1 MSIAASDF
9 IHLHVHSDYSLLD
22 GACKIDRLMKRT
34 TELGQTAV
42 ALTDHGNMFGTI
54 EFFNAAKAANL
65 KPLVGCELY
74 IAPASRLE
82 KAGKSED
89 GKNYFHLGVLA
100 KDLIGYQNLLKLV
113 SDAHLQGFYY
123 KPRTDLPTLAKHA
136 AGLIGFTGCLASEV
150 CQHLMHGRESEADAA
165 CARYV
170 DIFGRENYFVEI
182 QDHGIPEQRQII
194 PGLLALAEKYQLK
207 VICSNDVHYVK
218 ETDSTSH
225 DTLLCIQTG
234 SKVAEQNR
242 MRFDSSAFYLKS
254 ADEMLKLFGEL
265 PESLTNTRLVAE
277 MCDLKIPFPKGS
289 ERYPRYPLPPE
300 ILSAH
305 SEPKAAASAYL
316 LDLCI
321 RGLTTRYGHDYASV
335 ATHPIVA
342 ERLAKLSNLPPG
354 EKPSPPDYSALAPDE
369 LLVLRTGYELS
380 IITITGFDDYFLVVW
395 DFINWAREHQI
406 PVGPGR
412 GSGAG
417 CLVAYLLGITNI
429 DPIRFGL
436 LFERFLNPER
446 VSPPDFDIDFCMR
459 RRVEVINYVR
469 QKYGNACVANIITYG
484 TLGAKMVVRDV
495 SRVHD
500 LPFAEA
506 DRLAKMI
513 PDELN
518 ITLEDSL
525 KKSAELKG
533 EYDRNPVAKKI
544 IDQGLVLEGMVR
556 NTGKHAAGII
566 ITDQPLENF
575 VPLTRQEEDVT
586 VQFDMNAVGKLGLLK
601 MDFLGLK
608 TLTVL
613 ADAVENVRR
622 TATPDFDLEALSLD
636 DPVTYKLLNS
646 GKTIGVFQLE
656 SGGMQGAARQ
666 VGISTIDDINAIS
679 ALYRPGPMAFIPDY
693 ARGKKD
699 PASIIYPHP
708 LLEPVLT
715 ETFGVIVY
723 QEQVMECARVIGGYT
738 LGGADMLRRA
748 MGKKDADAM
757 AKERVKFVEG
767 AKRLHSI
774 PDDKANEIFDLLNK
788 FAQYGFNK
796 SHSAAYAVIAYHTA
810 YLKANYPVQFM
821 AAVLT
826 AELGNAEK
834 VGHFIAEAEA
844 MGITVLGPD
853 INESR
858 ETFTPVFKPSA
869 PVGSAF
875 VGSASAGA
883 ASVGPASSA
892 PSSVGSA
899 SVGPGSAPVPG
910 AASGVPPEA
919 PSSQT
924 SSAFDVRFTKRR
936 LPHFERPWGK
946 YMVTFSTHERAPL
959 TTPERQITLDTA
971 VHLHREGR
979 IHLYAAC
986 VMPDHVHLLLE
997 PAIKETS
1004 TDGAVVF
1011 HEIATLLHSLKSFSA
1026 HAINKSRGATG
1037 HVWEKESFDRLIRSE
1052 GDLQEKF
1059 TYIVEN
1065 PCEAKLTDVSGAY
1078 PFLWTPHD
1086 DPSSQSLRR
1095 DAEDSLRDAGAPR
1108 TMTSDPASAALASV
1122 GPGSAPVPG
1131 AASGVPP
1138 EAPPSSAPSAW
1149 IRFGLAGIKGV
1160 GEQAGQKILAERE
1173 ANGPF
1178 RDFRDFLLRVDS
1190 RALNKRVVECLV
1202 ATGAFDF
1209 SGAGREELYSQIDS
1223 HIEALADLVRKYPA
1237 LRKDAP
1243 ALKPA
1248 DTAPKAE
1255 TISFDFGIELTSQPP
1270 PPPDKLAAEFDQIL
1284 KHSRPSASVAP
1295 APIRGKPAAA
1305 FDDLLSP
1312 ASPEG
1317 LNVSSSPAPAA
1328 ALSPKN
1334 KGPTTTLAF
1343 NASTLLQ
1350 FEKELLGFYVSGHPL
1365 DAYSGLI
1372 EALDTFPVNE
1382 LLEQDDRTEFR
1393 LCGIAGSLQ
1402 KKLAKKDNRPWIAF
1416 TLQTRHATIGLNMFA
1431 DAFAAYG
1438 TNLTDN
1444 GLICVLGTIIVGQEG
1459 PRINVK
1465 EAYPLPGYTSA
1476 NVKRIQWLLHPA
1488 HPRTSDFL
1496 RLLRTTLDK
1505 TPGDTR
1511 IELGFLFED
1520 RIAAIGEASSALGFR
1535 FSPDA
1540 YKSLRHHPAVA
1551 GLQVETK
1558 RLEIKND
1565 RKWGPKRG

>member
-74 IAPASRLE
+74 IAPGSRLE

-100 KDLIGYQNLLKLV
+100 KDLIGYQNLLRLV

-321 RGLTTRYGHDYASV
+321 RGLNTRYGHDYASV
-335 ATHPIVA
+335 ATHPVVA

-858 ETFTPVFKPSA
+858 ETFTPVFKPAAGSVA
-869 PVGSAF
+869 PGR
-875 VGSASAGA
+875 
-883 ASVGPASSA
+883 
-892 PSSVGSA
+892 
-899 SVGPGSAPVPG
+899 APVPG
-910 AASGVPPEA
+910 AVSGVSPEA
-919 PSSQT
+919 PSS
-924 SSAFDVRFTKRR
+924 
-936 LPHFERPWGK
+936 
-946 YMVTFSTHERAPL
+946 
-959 TTPERQITLDTA
+959 
-971 VHLHREGR
+971 
-979 IHLYAAC
+979 YA
-986 VMPDHVHLLLE
+986 
-997 PAIKETS
+997 T
-1004 TDGAVVF
+1004 
-1011 HEIATLLHSLKSFSA
+1011 
-1026 HAINKSRGATG
+1026 
-1037 HVWEKESFDRLIRSE
+1037 
-1052 GDLQEKF
+1052 
-1059 TYIVEN
+1059 
-1065 PCEAKLTDVSGAY
+1065 
-1078 PFLWTPHD
+1078 
-1086 DPSSQSLRR
+1086 
-1095 DAEDSLRDAGAPR
+1095 
-1108 TMTSDPASAALASV
+1108 
-1122 GPGSAPVPG
+1122 
-1131 AASGVPP
+1131 
-1138 EAPPSSAPSAW
+1138 SAW

-1223 HIEALADLVRKYPA
+1223 HLEALADLVRKYPA

-1248 DTAPKAE
+1248 DTAPKTE
-1255 TISFDFGIELTSQPP
+1255 TISFDFGIELTSQSP

-1284 KHSRPSASVAP
+1284 KHSRPSAFVAP

-1312 ASPEG
+1312 ASAGG
-1317 LNVSSSPAPAA
+1317 LNVISSPAPAA

-1372 EALDTFPVNE
+1372 DALDTFPVNE

-1402 KKLAKKDNRPWIAF
+1402 KKLAKKDNRPWVTF

-1438 TNLTDN
+1438 TNLADN